1 MNTQEL
7 ISNNPKLQ
15 DLMDLIRDGR
25 IKPISE
31 TAYLYIFKFSEVSPI
46 LQLCQLFGVGRTSYY
61 DWLNRKGT
69 NRILIWQFVTRS

>member
-31 TAYLYIFKFSEVSPI
+31 TAYLYIFKFSEVCPI
-46 LQLCQLFGVGRTSYY
+46 SCSCASCSGSAEPATMIG
-61 DWLNRKGT
+61 
-69 NRILIWQFVTRS
+69 